1 MTGAAWAPL
10 LLLLALLATA
20 RPASA
25 QSDPPPPAA
34 SAAAPTA
41 AELSR
46 LVQALAADDT
56 EARTEA
62 QARLSEVAARSP
74 EALRPF
80 AAHPDPD
87 IRFQVLALL
96 SVRDARTE
104 QHVRQIVEGRTTY
117 AATFPQALEA
127 REALLAAAEAE
138 AGDAGRAGR
147 TVDLLVRLARRRAG
161 AGEVGTRYAVV
172 VLDLVADIIRRVRPE
187 GDVARDMAAT
197 LATLADVDLDE
208 GFHELALCFAAL
220 PAEAAHPALRAVI
233 GGGPPLA
240 QARAARLVAEAAD
253 AARAEAAAAAV
264 TPTLGHAQPEVRLA
278 GLRALSVLPVDA
290 EALLPVAVLT
300 RDPDAVVAEEAL
312 RLAGERRLGP
322 ARERAEQVACDPRA
336 PLGLRRQAVRT
347 LGLLGQPGSA
357 AALRP
362 LLQDP
367 DRDVRALAGWALG
380 AVRAPGALEALQG
393 LLAAGELGDDD
404 RLFYGL
410 ARLGAPGVAALGA
423 MLDPASGTGRARRL
437 RIIRA
442 LGRTPA
448 DAAPEAVALLAR
460 LSTQPLAVRLDEPNI
475 TENELERLAR
485 ALGDLAPACDDA
497 RVALVRLVERG
508 ELRVL
513 GPVLPILAEV
523 GPPLDPALTTSLKTM
538 LTRYVANFGGGL
550 RPAAGAALVKVDRA
564 HALEVL
570 RRAVGAPARG
580 QQQND
585 DALEL
590 MRVLA
595 RAGDPGPVQRIG
607 LPLARERLVR
617 MEQDRRPGEDR
628 LTLQN
633 RLGIELLY
641 AEAMDEA
648 IVEFRRMLWCRPG
661 DHIASY
667 NVACGHALAG
677 RTDDAL
683 RYLRRSVRH
692 GYRDPQHMLADS
704 DLDGLRGDPRFERL
718 VGRLRLEDETLLR
731 LVADT
736 WPRRLVPN

>member
-10 LLLLALLATA
+10 LLLFALLATA

-25 QSDPPPPAA
+25 QTDPQPPSTP
-34 SAAAPTA
+34 PTMPTP
-41 AELSR
+41 AELSS
-46 LVQALAADDT
+46 LVQALAADEA
-56 EARTEA
+56 EARAEA

-80 AAHPDPD
+80 AAHADPD

-172 VLDLVADIIRRVRPE
+172 ALDLVADIIRRVGPE
-187 GDVARDMAAT
+187 GEVARDMAAT
-197 LATLADVDLDE
+197 LATLTDVDLDE

-220 PAEAAHPALRAVI
+220 PADAAHPALRAVI

-253 AARAEAAAAAV
+253 AARADAAAAAV
-264 TPTLGHAQPEVRLA
+264 LPALGHAQPEVRLA

-380 AVRAPGALEALQG
+380 AVRAPGALEALQA

-404 RLFYGL
+404 RLFHGL

-437 RIIRA
+437 RVIRA

-448 DAAPEAVALLAR
+448 DAAAEAVALLAR

-523 GPPLDPALTTSLKTM
+523 GPPLDPALTTSLKAM
-538 LTRYVANFGGGL
+538 LARYVANFGGGL

-580 QQQND
+580 QQND

-704 DLDGLRGDPRFERL
+704 DLDGLRGDGRFERL